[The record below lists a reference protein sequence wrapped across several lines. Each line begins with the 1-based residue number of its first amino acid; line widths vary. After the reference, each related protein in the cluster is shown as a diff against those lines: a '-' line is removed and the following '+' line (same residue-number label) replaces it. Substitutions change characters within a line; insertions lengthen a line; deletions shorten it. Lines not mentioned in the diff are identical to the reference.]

1 MTARTVIK
9 LTISNN
15 SRFFSDVS
23 VGSLAPMTTI
33 NDEITS
39 STLNKLLLLKQQV
52 SITQERLNK
61 LLKIKGVSFELP
73 FNPET
78 LLAYYALVGR
88 PNKPSTVSIPKYWID
103 FSGGVETCAK
113 TNNIQINESS
123 FASSLVIIFL
133 YIFIYIYFFLS
144 VIFFTFL
151 FNTIL
156 LSKYFKDLIPVGS
169 LLNLKNKTSII
180 EKIKLMF
187 TKEYLVIIIPTTI
200 LILTINLIYFYLKGY
215 TIISMSSSYI
225 AIYSYCLIISIF
237 FNLIFSYFNKVN
249 IFTNSNIFNIFYFSI
264 IMFMARIS
272 MFQTLPLL
280 IPVLFIYAEKYVV
293 TEDISKLN
301 SNVIKFVKGF
311 LCHVPILNKF
321 STFFNKI
328 SYNFINIDVYKQR
341 YSNIFAS
348 KSKLFIAKHRLSIT
362 LNFIP
367 FNNRADN
374 FQINS
379 MLSKQ
384 IFKSFIIVYNKAYN
398 FSNVYSLSVNNSKC
412 LDTSIVH
419 IKKVGVLKGYFSNSQ
434 INFFK
439 ITSVKS
445 NLIELKKNVFIFH
458 DGNLNFSKASLTQA
472 LKCIPFNSSKNNYSL
487 IKNPNYVNKAIMDN
501 PVDFTEVFIKK
512 NSASSF
518 PFNNKFI
525 DVKIAANICN
535 KKDLSNSFL
544 LDDMSKYIDNVTRNI
559 PSEILN
565 PLVFMNNDQNI
576 NIMPKDKG
584 KGVESIQD
592 SYLPDAESLERA
604 FKQYKGWDEG
614 NVFELVSEQAE
625 YISACLFFNDL
636 DRVSFALNSA
646 ENNKKYLMHDGEVRK
661 AFYKLI
667 EPLVSQY
674 ISFFDEEDGYF
685 NEESGDFNDCIQSLK
700 DLFTYLMTDEYR
712 EMSAYIDKLG
722 EELGVKFVQDKDM
735 LWHDEFRYR
744 VLIRENLHNFF
755 IRMDQDQSQ
764 GETNV
769 LEKTKSKINKDK
781 QRIYIKDWQ
790 ARNKDKQKIYS
801 KTWRDK
807 NKDRIA
813 ANNKKWNDKVRA
825 KKENE
830 TQKQDE

>member
-1 MTARTVIK
+1 
-9 LTISNN
+9 
-15 SRFFSDVS
+15 
-23 VGSLAPMTTI
+23 
-33 NDEITS
+33 
-39 STLNKLLLLKQQV
+39 
-52 SITQERLNK
+52 
-61 LLKIKGVSFELP
+61 
-73 FNPET
+73 
-78 LLAYYALVGR
+78 
-88 PNKPSTVSIPKYWID
+88 
-103 FSGGVETCAK
+103 
-113 TNNIQINESS
+113 
-123 FASSLVIIFL
+123 
-133 YIFIYIYFFLS
+133 
-144 VIFFTFL
+144 
-151 FNTIL
+151 
-156 LSKYFKDLIPVGS
+156 
-169 LLNLKNKTSII
+169 
-180 EKIKLMF
+180 
-187 TKEYLVIIIPTTI
+187 
-200 LILTINLIYFYLKGY
+200 
-215 TIISMSSSYI
+215 
-225 AIYSYCLIISIF
+225 
-237 FNLIFSYFNKVN
+237 
-249 IFTNSNIFNIFYFSI
+249 
-264 IMFMARIS
+264 
-272 MFQTLPLL
+272 
-280 IPVLFIYAEKYVV
+280 
-293 TEDISKLN
+293 
-301 SNVIKFVKGF
+301 
-311 LCHVPILNKF
+311 
-321 STFFNKI
+321 
-328 SYNFINIDVYKQR
+328 
-341 YSNIFAS
+341 
-348 KSKLFIAKHRLSIT
+348 
-362 LNFIP
+362 
-367 FNNRADN
+367 
-374 FQINS
+374 
-379 MLSKQ
+379 
-384 IFKSFIIVYNKAYN
+384 
-398 FSNVYSLSVNNSKC
+398 
-412 LDTSIVH
+412 
-419 IKKVGVLKGYFSNSQ
+419 
-434 INFFK
+434 
-439 ITSVKS
+439 
-445 NLIELKKNVFIFH
+445 
-458 DGNLNFSKASLTQA
+458 
-472 LKCIPFNSSKNNYSL
+472 
-487 IKNPNYVNKAIMDN
+487 MDN

>member
-1 MTARTVIK
+1 MNFHNFNPCI
-9 LTISNN
+9 LYL
-15 SRFFSDVS
+15 
-23 VGSLAPMTTI
+23 SLAQRSLLCSASTSIRNFSIRCKRNPFYVRYYSTSNTNIRSEHTSKFIASLLNAFNI
-33 NDEITS
+33 NTNNIINNKESKERIESINLDE
-39 STLNKLLLLKQQV
+39 
-52 SITQERLNK
+52 
-61 LLKIKGVSFELP
+61 FE
-73 FNPET
+73 
-78 LLAYYALVGR
+78 
-88 PNKPSTVSIPKYWID
+88 TVFIPKYWID

-113 TNNIQINESS
+113 TNNIEINKSS
-123 FASSLVIIFL
+123 FGSSLVIIFL
-133 YIFIYIYFFLS
+133 YIFIYIYFFIS

-169 LLNLKNKTSII
+169 LLNLKNKTNIR

-200 LILTINLIYFYLKGY
+200 LILTINSIYFYLKGY

-237 FNLIFSYFNKVN
+237 FNLIFSYINKVN
-249 IFTNSNIFNIFYFSI
+249 IFTNSNIFNLFYFSI

-328 SYNFINIDVYKQR
+328 SYNFINIDVHKQR
-341 YSNIFAS
+341 YSNILAY

-374 FQINS
+374 FQINP

-419 IKKVGVLKGYFSNSQ
+419 IKKVGVLRGYFSNSK
-434 INFFK
+434 INFLK

-445 NLIELKKNVFIFH
+445 NLIELKKNVFILH
-458 DGNLNFSKASLTQA
+458 DGNLNFSKASLRQA
-472 LKCIPFNSSKNNYSL
+472 LKCIQFNSSKNNYSL
-487 IKNPNYVNKAIMDN
+487 IKNQNYVNKAIMDN

-512 NSASSF
+512 NSAYSF

-525 DVKIAANICN
+525 HVKIGANICN

-559 PSEILN
+559 PSEMLN
-565 PLVFMNNDQNI
+565 PLVFMNINQDI

-604 FKQYKGWDEG
+604 FKEYKGWDEG
-614 NVFELVSEQAE
+614 NVFDLVSEQAE

-646 ENNKKYLMHDGEVRK
+646 ESNKKYLMHDGELRK
-661 AFYKLI
+661 AFYKFI

-685 NEESGDFNDCIQSLK
+685 NEEGGHFNDCIQSLR

-735 LWHDEFRYR
+735 LWLDEFRFR

-755 IRMDQDQSQ
+755 IRMDQFQ

-769 LEKTKSKINKDK
+769 LEKTKSEINKDK
-781 QRIYIKDWQ
+781 HKISVKIWK
-790 ARNKDKQKIYS
+790 AKNKDKVLAINK
-801 KTWRDK
+801 KWRDK
-807 NKDRIA
+807 VRDINENKRQ
-813 ANNKKWNDKVRA
+813 KK
-825 KKENE
+825 
-830 TQKQDE
+830 DE